1 MTQFVHGYDLK
12 PDSKGFLIFFKG
24 FDNLANRKEE
34 VKDYFGR
41 SAEGFYQCKSC
52 GKTEKYHSNLRS
64 HVESKHYS
72 PGYSCPIC
80 GTTFRT
86 NQAVKKHER
95 NCQT

>member
-1 MTQFVHGYDLK
+1 M
-12 PDSKGFLIFFKG
+12 
-24 FDNLANRKEE
+24 
-34 VKDYFGR
+34 KDYFGR

-95 NCQT
+95 NCHDRGLCCPQKKKQDLLYAGIFGNIFGLS